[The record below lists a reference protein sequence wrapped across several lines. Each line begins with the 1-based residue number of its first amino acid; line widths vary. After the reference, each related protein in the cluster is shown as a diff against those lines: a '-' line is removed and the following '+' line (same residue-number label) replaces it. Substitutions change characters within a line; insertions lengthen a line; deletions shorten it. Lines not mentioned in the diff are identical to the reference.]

1 MKKLIAAWLLP
12 LLLLAGCAPQAE
24 TSVVQPDDTG
34 SPVYTDWSKL
44 TPYEP
49 QSPVYTYHA
58 GYCGADRFQPRDDYG
73 ALLPYIG
80 RYASMEQYVID
91 TLPFYGLVTSSGE
104 LVSDPV
110 YARINFFDDFF
121 ILYRGDPE
129 GVSGGDSYSGGAFSR
144 TLAAADG
151 RWAHELTDSYY
162 VSSGKGLLLTAT
174 ADGSLDLWNSDGEV
188 TTHFDSSLF
197 TPWFG
202 EDLDWGTE
210 GGPFIDWT
218 DDKVGYAVSYFAN
231 GEYLDQGVRLYLDF
245 TDGTVTDTPPA
256 GYSAEIDYEAISA
269 NMPDPPEVKGCQY
282 LESVIDPVTGETY
295 FCGYYRSGEN
305 GDGNYALFDKEGRL
319 LTENCDLTRFETSV
333 IVRAGLCSTI
343 EDGCFCFRS
352 LADNTLVFRCQMQT
366 NTD

>member
-80 RYASMEQYVID
+80 RYASMEQYVIN

-110 YARINFFDDFF
+110 YARINFFDDFL

-129 GVSGGDSYSGGAFSR
+129 GVSGGDS
-144 TLAAADG
+144 
-151 RWAHELTDSYY
+151 
-162 VSSGKGLLLTAT
+162 
-174 ADGSLDLWNSDGEV
+174 
-188 TTHFDSSLF
+188 
-197 TPWFG
+197 
-202 EDLDWGTE
+202 
-210 GGPFIDWT
+210 
-218 DDKVGYAVSYFAN
+218 
-231 GEYLDQGVRLYLDF
+231 
-245 TDGTVTDTPPA
+245 
-256 GYSAEIDYEAISA
+256 
-269 NMPDPPEVKGCQY
+269 
-282 LESVIDPVTGETY
+282 
-295 FCGYYRSGEN
+295 
-305 GDGNYALFDKEGRL
+305 
-319 LTENCDLTRFETSV
+319 
-333 IVRAGLCSTI
+333 
-343 EDGCFCFRS
+343 
-352 LADNTLVFRCQMQT
+352 
-366 NTD
+366 